1 MHLGAYVMSNTR
13 EVERQSPEIR
23 AFGVKTS
30 SDEKAT
36 ELGEDLVNKILQDL
50 IEIKRDLIS
59 YMQLVSA
66 ENSHLFSLFSERNVP
81 PSGADTQA
89 FFPQLQVVKRTVL

>member
-1 MHLGAYVMSNTR
+1 MSNTR
-13 EVERQSPEIR
+13 EVERQSLEIR

-50 IEIKRDLIS
+50 IEIKIDLIS
-59 YMQLVSA
+59 DIQLVSA
-66 ENSHLFSLFSERNVP
+66 GNSPLFSLFSERNVP

-89 FFPQLQVVKRTVL
+89 FFPQTQVVKRTVP